1 MKKLEQLALDEI
13 KKNADTINMDLYQ
26 AQVNITAIRDT
37 LRHCE
42 LTKEGL
48 EEILLTAH
56 KAISG
61 VESSVAASKLIKSW
75 VEGLS
80 EK

>member
-26 AQVNITAIRDT
+26 AQTNITAIRDT

-48 EEILLTAH
+48 DEILLTAH
-56 KAISG
+56 KAISS